1 MPSVVGYLQAVWL
14 AGSPSESQAPIS
26 TVCLPEKLIKDKG
39 EAWERQS
46 QPLSP
51 YLVNFFNK

>member
-14 AGSPSESQAPIS
+14 AGSYSVSQAPIS
-26 TVCLPEKLIKDKG
+26 TVCLPEKLVKYKG

-46 QPLSP
+46 QPLWP
-51 YLVNFFNK
+51 YLNKLF

>member
-14 AGSPSESQAPIS
+14 AGSFSASQAPIS

-39 EAWERQS
+39 EASKRQS
-46 QPLSP
+46 QPLRP
-51 YLVNFFNK
+51 TLDKLFL

>member
-14 AGSPSESQAPIS
+14 AGSLSVSQAPIS
-26 TVCLPEKLIKDKG
+26 TVCLPEKLIKYKG

-46 QPLSP
+46 QPL
-51 YLVNFFNK
+51 